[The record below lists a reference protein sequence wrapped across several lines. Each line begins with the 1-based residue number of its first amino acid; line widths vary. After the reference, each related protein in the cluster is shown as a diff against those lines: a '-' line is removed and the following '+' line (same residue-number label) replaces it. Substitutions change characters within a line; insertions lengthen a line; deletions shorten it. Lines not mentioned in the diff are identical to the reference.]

1 MEILLITIVLLIDL
15 YLNYFNRVYFFF
27 FSMVEGGLAMTGK
40 FNESQSSLIISWLLA
55 YVPP

>member
-40 FNESQSSLIISWLLA
+40 FNEPQSSLIISGLLA